1 MSWEWSGGPCTEIC
15 PIQKFS
21 VFLLFF
27 SEAEPLELI
36 LYHQHQIEAA
46 LDALDVTGGEYT
58 RVLEVGRYIPQE
70 EQQQEPEQQ
79 QAPEQ
84 EQPNQVFT
92 MAQNSKNMVEGKA
105 PPEYA
110 GQASYSTFMNE
121 VLGLPTQRSLSRLS
135 DYVHKV
141 GVMKLVP
148 VNQMG
153 SCMFAAVRHLIDT
166 PAEYTKTHLQ

>member
-1 MSWEWSGGPCTEIC
+1 M
-15 PIQKFS
+15 K
-21 VFLLFF
+21 
-27 SEAEPLELI
+27 
-36 LYHQHQIEAA
+36 
-46 LDALDVTGGEYT
+46 GGEYT

-70 EQQQEPEQQ
+70 EQQQEPGQQQAPEQEQEPGQQ

-84 EQPNQVFT
+84 EQPNQVFS

-110 GQASYSTFMNE
+110 GQASYSTFANE

-135 DYVHKV
+135 DYVHEV

-153 SCMFAAVRHLIDT
+153 SCMFAAVRRLIDT
-166 PAEYTKTHLQ
+166 PAEYTNTHLR

>member
-1 MSWEWSGGPCTEIC
+1 M
-15 PIQKFS
+15 
-21 VFLLFF
+21 LF

-46 LDALDVTGGEYT
+46 LDALDVKGGEYT

-84 EQPNQVFT
+84 EHAPEQEQPNQVFS
-92 MAQNSKNMVEGKA
+92 MAQNSKNMVEVKA

-110 GQASYSTFMNE
+110 GQASYSTFANE
-121 VLGLPTQRSLSRLS
+121 VPGLPTQRSLSRLS

-166 PAEYTKTHLQ
+166 PAEYTNTHLW